1 MQLPCRHIFAV
12 RKRYDMSLYEPSLC
26 AVRWRKDYYQSCHR
40 VLRHSEEPT
49 SSAGSVNI
57 HQLSA
62 DKKTT
67 SILSAQ
73 EKYRKAFNVAQK
85 LASLVSEAPMR
96 DYYHKMK
103 CLEHLHTTWEQED
116 VAMDDLFYEG
126 KFCGVRGK
134 INFSEKHCHVFDR
147 F

>member
-1 MQLPCRHIFAV
+1 ME
-12 RKRYDMSLYEPSLC
+12 KG
-26 AVRWRKDYYQSCHR
+26 YQSCHR
-40 VLRHSEEPT
+40 VLRQSEEPS

-62 DKKTT
+62 DKETT

-96 DYYHKMK
+96 DYHHKMK
-103 CLEHLHTTWEQED
+103 CLEHLTTWEQGED
-116 VAMDDLFYEG
+116 VAMDDLFYEVTFLWCEW
-126 KFCGVRGK
+126 K
-134 INFSEKHCHVFDR
+134 N
-147 F
+147 